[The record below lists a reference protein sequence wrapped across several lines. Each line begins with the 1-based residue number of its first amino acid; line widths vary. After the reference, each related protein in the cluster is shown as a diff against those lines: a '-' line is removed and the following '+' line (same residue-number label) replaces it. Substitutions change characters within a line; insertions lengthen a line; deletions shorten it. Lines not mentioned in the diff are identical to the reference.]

1 MPVATAICEEG
12 QGHGEA
18 HGAGGGAELEE
29 TERVTQV
36 WVGVG
41 MRGNGASVRH
51 GNPCHWMST
60 FFTVCDPKSEIGLK
74 MILSLESAKD

>member
-1 MPVATAICEEG
+1 VAWGGTPTTTAICEEG

-36 WVGVG
+36 WVAWGCAAG
-41 MRGNGASVRH
+41 MEHRLD
-51 GNPCHWMST
+51 M
-60 FFTVCDPKSEIGLK
+60 EIHVIG
-74 MILSLESAKD
+74 